1 MSLCS
6 RKWRHTCD
14 SVCACMP
21 VFLHTLAWLTNRL
34 AMLMETG
41 IAHSFPYAPHL
52 GCCGAKLRA
61 DISQGLKR
69 SVMGLDHAGRHLRG
83 WLSCGGWTA
92 SLWDAPG
99 CHFGRLELTTNSM
112 RYNSSQY
119 YSMWLNSSQHSLFWG
134 MYGHVIRKLKKQKE
148 TQVDAKIERKFY
160 VFPIKLQPLL
170 FSVYLILFF
179 HFTLSLKSPTIDS
192 SLKNHKS
199 SISTSLSLMLW
210 SESSMIIGNSHCL

>member
-14 SVCACMP
+14 SVCACTP
-21 VFLHTLAWLTNRL
+21 VFLHTLAWLTNHL

-69 SVMGLDHAGRHLRG
+69 SAMGLDHAGRRLG
-83 WLSCGGWTA
+83 GSLSCGGWTA

-99 CHFGRLELTTNSM
+99 CHFGRLELTTNGM

-119 YSMWLNSSQHSLFWG
+119 YSMWLNSSQHYSEGCMDMWFASSKSR
-134 MYGHVIRKLKKQKE
+134 RKHKLMQRLK
-148 TQVDAKIERKFY
+148 
-160 VFPIKLQPLL
+160 
-170 FSVYLILFF
+170 
-179 HFTLSLKSPTIDS
+179 
-192 SLKNHKS
+192 
-199 SISTSLSLMLW
+199 
-210 SESSMIIGNSHCL
+210 ESSMFFPLNYNHYYSLFIWFCFSILPWV